1 MRKPLVVIGVAASAL
16 VLAGGVAAAAGAQET
31 PQFPDVPGFSLP
43 GLSGL
48 PQFGDSGDNSGSADG
63 SDTGDGSDL
72 GWDSGGSDSDG
83 LSDDS
88 DSSGV
93 DGSDSDPGAAAPAA
107 QHHAAAPA
115 AQHHPAAPAAQH
127 HAAAHPARPRPAAD
141 RPDRRPGLGFA
152 QRPAADNVIAA
163 SRESVTGADVS
174 SSPSA
179 PVQQQV
185 LTLVNLNRR
194 RGGCGDLSLDR
205 RLIAAAN
212 EHAADMARHDYFAH
226 ESRDGVG
233 AGDRVSEAGY
243 QWRRYGENIARG
255 VDSPYEVV
263 DGWMHSPEHR
273 HNILDCRLDQMGIGL
288 AIAGDRTTYW
298 VQDFATPQ

>member
-93 DGSDSDPGAAAPAA
+93 DGGDSDPGAAAPAA

-115 AQHHPAAPAAQH
+115 AQHHP
-127 HAAAHPARPRPAAD
+127 AAHPARPRPAAD

-152 QRPAADNVIAA
+152 QRPAAGNVIAA

-179 PVQQQV
+179 PVHNITPGSNLQARGFSMTPS
-185 LTLVNLNRR
+185 LTPSSESHA
-194 RGGCGDLSLDR
+194 LS
-205 RLIAAAN
+205 AAVCN
-212 EHAADMARHDYFAH
+212 
-226 ESRDGVG
+226 
-233 AGDRVSEAGY
+233 AGY
-243 QWRRYGENIARG
+243 FVEGMY
-255 VDSPYEVV
+255 P
-263 DGWMHSPEHR
+263 
-273 HNILDCRLDQMGIGL
+273 
-288 AIAGDRTTYW
+288 AGS
-298 VQDFATPQ
+298 